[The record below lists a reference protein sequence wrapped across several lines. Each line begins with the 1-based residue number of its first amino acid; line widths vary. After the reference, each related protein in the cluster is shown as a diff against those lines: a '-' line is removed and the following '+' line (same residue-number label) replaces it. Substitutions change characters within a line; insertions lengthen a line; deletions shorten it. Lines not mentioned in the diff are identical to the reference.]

1 MKQADFLDGGD
12 GVAADGRRGRGAVSN
27 AAGRYEGNIRVNI
40 DDGWGSLDASP
51 QPLETRVQIDASRTI
66 IARNQSPDISFDRSI
81 NPYRGCEHG
90 CIYCFARPSH
100 AWLGLSP
107 GLDFESRLFAKPD
120 AARLLDRELRKPS
133 YVPRP
138 IAMGTNTDPYQPV
151 ERRMEIT
158 RQILGVLSDFGHPVT
173 IVTKSALVARDIDI
187 LGPMARRGL
196 AKVAIS
202 VTTLDRKLA
211 RQMEPRAATPDRRLE
226 TIQMLAAA
234 GIPTGAMVAPIIPGL
249 NCHEIENILERV
261 AKAGGRQAGY
271 VMLRLP
277 LEIKTLFQEW
287 LAEQVPDRATRVMK
301 LVRDL
306 RGGRDY
312 DAQWFT
318 RQRGQGPIADL
329 IAKRFRLCAKRL
341 NLNADPTAL
350 RCDQFKPPPA
360 RGDQMALFG

>member
-1 MKQADFLDGGD
+1 MKQPNFSDGGD
-12 GVAADGRRGRGAVSN
+12 GIAPDARRGRGASSN
-27 AAGRYEGNIRVNI
+27 ASGRFESNTLVAF
-40 DDGWGSLDASP
+40 DDGWGSLDATP
-51 QPLETRVQIDASRTI
+51 PILATRVQTDASRTI

-90 CIYCFARPSH
+90 CVYCFARPSH

-120 AARLLDRELRKPS
+120 AAKLLDRELRKPS
-133 YVPRP
+133 YTPKP
-138 IAMGTNTDPYQPV
+138 IAMGTNTDPYQPID
-151 ERRMEIT
+151 RRMEIT

-173 IVTKSALVARDIDI
+173 IVTKSALVLRDLDI
-187 LGPMARRGL
+187 LGDMASRGL

-202 VTTLDRKLA
+202 VTTLDRNLA
-211 RQMEPRAATPDRRLE
+211 RRMEPRAATPERRID
-226 TIQMLAAA
+226 TIRTLAQA
-234 GIPTGAMVAPIIPGL
+234 GIPTGAMVAPVIPGL

-261 AKAGGRQAGY
+261 AKAGGAQAGY

-287 LAEQVPDRATRVMK
+287 LVEQVPDRAARVMK

-329 IAKRFRLCAKRL
+329 IAKRFRLTAKRL
-341 NLNADPTAL
+341 GLNAVASTL
-350 RCDQFKPPPA
+350 RTDLFKPPPA
-360 RGDQMALFG
+360 KGDQMALFE